1 MTSYVKRVGDL
12 TDPEN
17 FEKAVAEANKNGEH
31 VDIGKDV
38 FVLFPTMGKTREQN
52 EEMLSAVN
60 ERLFRD
66 GYLPTYNVNG
76 MVDTIAEHKLALLEI
91 KSALMYRI
99 SRDLDSLSR
108 CGRLYL
114 CGEWWD
120 DEECETVR
128 MVARRA
134 RIEVIYER

>member
-1 MTSYVKRVGDL
+1 MQMS
-12 TDPEN
+12 
-17 FEKAVAEANKNGEH
+17 
-31 VDIGKDV
+31 KDV

-66 GYLPTYNVNG
+66 GYLPTHNVNG
-76 MVDTIAEHKLALLEI
+76 MVDAITEHKLALLEI

-120 DEECETVR
+120 DEECTTVQSIAVR
-128 MVARRA
+128 NG
-134 RIEVIYER
+134 IEVIYER

>member
-1 MTSYVKRVGDL
+1 MMQMS
-12 TDPEN
+12 E
-17 FEKAVAEANKNGEH
+17 
-31 VDIGKDV
+31 DV

-66 GYLPTYNVNG
+66 GYLPTHNVNG
-76 MVDTIAEHKLALLEI
+76 MVDTVTEHKLALFEI

-120 DEECETVR
+120 DEECKTVR
-128 MVARRA
+128 MVARRTG
-134 RIEVIYER
+134 IEVIYGC